1 MDENFEVMKEKN
13 KFIKCSLLGEA
24 IKEGAC
30 RDFAVVEDR

>member
-1 MDENFEVMKEKN
+1 MKEKN
-13 KFIKCSLLGEA
+13 KFIGYCLLGEA

>member
-1 MDENFEVMKEKN
+1 MNENFEVMKEKN

-24 IKEGAC
+24 IKEGAY